1 MECQDSVLSRSPI
14 GCGAVVLMSEAK
26 GVAMAMG
33 ATVAFQEDGSWQ
45 NEADHRG
52 AGKIQAGQ
60 VAEIKTVAMVLL
72 KEHDNHFG
80 GGGVSVQEAVPKETV
95 VTWSY
100 FLYFLNQSIYL
111 SIYTHKNCIFYKT
124 M

>member
-1 MECQDSVLSRSPI
+1 MERQDSPLSRSPI
-14 GCGAVVLMSEAK
+14 GCGAVVLMSEAE

-52 AGKIQAGQ
+52 AAKIQAGQ

-72 KEHDNHFG
+72 K
-80 GGGVSVQEAVPKETV
+80 
-95 VTWSY
+95 
-100 FLYFLNQSIYL
+100 
-111 SIYTHKNCIFYKT
+111 
-124 M
+124 